1 MDVVAPYSYLAT
13 GLWRDAVENALA
25 EDSVTPAGG
34 AGGAGGV
41 DEGAGAGGAGGAGE
55 GTGGGGMTGRVRLIG
70 APPGFKPAGV
80 PSEAELS

>member
-34 AGGAGGV
+34 AGGV
-41 DEGAGAGGAGGAGE
+41 EEGAGAGGAGE
-55 GTGGGGMTGRVRLIG
+55 GTRGGGMRGRVRLID